1 MRIKS
6 FAACCI
12 SGVLALSLVACG
24 GSSQKTEESAK
35 EETAEVQKTEDTK
48 QEKATKETKETEE
61 ETKSEAKEE
70 KKDERQVLGTEDE
83 GAVEVALTNGL
94 EKQIVSVSMRTTG
107 EESYSDNLL
116 PEDGS
121 IAADEEVRLFVAVGE
136 AEDATYD
143 ILVKAEGEEADI
155 EFAEV
160 SLASLAKATLKQ
172 ADGVAYVDYT
182 TTNGEEGSTK
192 DAALARKQA
201 AEEAAAAEAAAQQ
214 ESQDAG
220 AEQYYEPEPVAEEYY
235 YEPVQEYYEPEP
247 APVETPSAPEQSE
260 DACAGDVV
268 LRY

>member
-6 FAACCI
+6 FAACCV
-12 SGVLALSLVACG
+12 SGILALSLVACG
-24 GSSQKTEESAK
+24 GSNQAKEESVKEESA
-35 EETAEVQKTEDTK
+35 EVQETEDTK
-48 QEKATKETKETEE
+48 QEKDAKQDEQ

-94 EKQIVSVSMRTTG
+94 EKQIVSVSLRATG
-107 EESYSDNLL
+107 EESYANNLL
-116 PEDGS
+116 SEEGS
-121 IAADEEVRLFVAVGE
+121 IAAGEEVRLFVAANA

-143 ILVKAEGEEADI
+143 VLVKVEGEDAEV

-160 SLASLAKATLKQ
+160 PLASISKATLMQ
-172 ADGVAYVDYT
+172 GDDVAYVDYT
-182 TTNGEEGSTK
+182 TTSGEEGSTK
-192 DAALARKQA
+192 DAAVARKQA

-214 ESQDAG
+214 EAQDAG
-220 AEQYYEPEPVAEEYY
+220 AEQYYEPEPVQEEYY

-247 APVETPSAPEQSE
+247 APVEAPSETGQSE